1 MAFQTILDPPIL
13 FFCLGVLAVWF
24 KSNIEIPEN
33 TSKFLSYYL
42 LLSIGFKGGLSLAK
56 TPFSDEMFYTIAAGV
71 VLAVLIPIWVF
82 YLLKLKLDRVDA
94 AAVAAC
100 YGSVS
105 AVTFIAGVSWLEHKG
120 VEFGGHMVALM
131 AIVESPAIILG
142 LYLAKSS
149 NSDDR
154 VNRSENSSAGS
165 KMQIKEILHDAFFNG
180 SVFLLIGS
188 LVIGYFTAPQQR
200 EGLQVFVYDIF
211 KGFLSFFLLDL
222 GISAGKQVKQLK
234 NKVWFLVLVSV
245 LAPLINAMLAL
256 LLAKAIGLN
265 AANGFLFMIIA
276 ASASYIAVPAALK
289 QSLPQAKSSYYL
301 TMSLGLTFP
310 FNILFGL
317 SMYWYLAENYLGI

>member
-1 MAFQTILDPPIL
+1 M
-13 FFCLGVLAVWF
+13 
-24 KSNIEIPEN
+24 
-33 TSKFLSYYL
+33 
-42 LLSIGFKGGLSLAK
+42 
-56 TPFSDEMFYTIAAGV
+56 AAGV
-71 VLAVLIPIWVF
+71 LLAVLIPIWVF
-82 YLLKLKLDRVDA
+82 YLLRLRLDRVDA

-120 VEFGGHMVALM
+120 LEFGGHMVALM

-142 LYLAKSS
+142 LYLAKAGHSENALT
-149 NSDDR
+149 NSDKA
-154 VNRSENSSAGS
+154 SSGA
-165 KMQIKEILHDAFFNG
+165 KLQIKEILHDAFFNG

-188 LVIGYFTAPQQR
+188 LIIGYFTAPQQR

-222 GISAGKQVKQLK
+222 GISAGKQVKELK
-234 NKVWFLVLVSV
+234 NKVWFLALVSV
-245 LAPLINAMLAL
+245 FVPLTNAMIAL
-256 LLAKAIGLN
+256 FLAKLIGLKP
-265 AANGFLFMIIA
+265 ANGFLFMIIA

-289 QSLPQAKSSYYL
+289 NSLPQAKSSYYL

-317 SMYWYLAENYLGI
+317 SLYWHMAEYHLGVFFK